1 MGFKI
6 QFYAATDTFH
16 WGAVLAAWMRL
27 KYPHVAVG
35 ALASSAPILQFED
48 IVPST
53 IFYDLV
59 SDDFRCV
66 CCIMLCFWVNTN
78 MTLRFIS
85 ACICLE
91 GKFKLLSDNKRLLES
106 IR

>member
-59 SDDFRCV
+59 SDDFKVYILHYIVLLDECKYDTKVYSCMYMFR
-66 CCIMLCFWVNTN
+66 
-78 MTLRFIS
+78 
-85 ACICLE
+85 
-91 GKFKLLSDNKRLLES
+91 GKV
-106 IR
+106 

>member
-6 QFYAATDTFH
+6 QFYAATDTFP

-35 ALASSAPILQFED
+35 ALASSGPILQFED

-59 SDDFRCV
+59 SDDFQV
-66 CCIMLCFWVNTN
+66 CMLHYVVLLGEYKYDTKIYFCMYMF
-78 MTLRFIS
+78 R
-85 ACICLE
+85 
-91 GKFKLLSDNKRLLES
+91 GKV
-106 IR
+106 